1 MICGNGNGDEDNTK
15 VQKGTFYIVVKEL
28 MKANNLSDITV
39 TGHTIAVRQPSG
51 TSGTHGFDIKE
62 EHQWKFILKDKEVNT
77 NTPGNA
83 ARMLLDPK
91 FKTSLHPAFTWMW
104 RFGFDKVHGK
114 LTAKKVFLTC
124 ASDVALSSGKPIKVT
139 RQAD

>member
-15 VQKGTFYIVVKEL
+15 VQKGTFYVVVKEL

-51 TSGTHGFDIKE
+51 TSGAHGFDIKE
-62 EHQWKFILKDKEVNT
+62 EHQWKFMLKDKEVNT

-83 ARMLLDPK
+83 ARNVEV
-91 FKTSLHPAFTWMW
+91 W
-104 RFGFDKVHGK
+104 
-114 LTAKKVFLTC
+114 
-124 ASDVALSSGKPIKVT
+124 I
-139 RQAD
+139 

>member
-15 VQKGTFYIVVKEL
+15 VQKGTFYVVVKEL

-62 EHQWKFILKDKEVNT
+62 EHQWKFLLKDKEVNT

-83 ARMLLDPK
+83 ARMLLKMEDDGC
-91 FKTSLHPAFTWMW
+91 LLPAVS
-104 RFGFDKVHGK
+104 GFLADLQKIYEYHLEWFDIVGSRN
-114 LTAKKVFLTC
+114 LV
-124 ASDVALSSGKPIKVT
+124 S
-139 RQAD
+139 QAF